1 VFKGSASYE
10 VHVCQEGRWRI
21 EASFTEEQAALSC
34 ARVQLV
40 GHGIQEVKVYK
51 ARSLAG
57 LAIQTV
63 IFQRKVPEVKNKPL
77 GLAGSPDG
85 APFCTTVADLY
96 GFDSRVVV
104 GRMLRQFLDKFRITQ
119 TELLHGWTYARKLD
133 EQGTLIGAAVHA
145 VARHHADLG
154 KADAKVRVKQ
164 LRALVDQ
171 AMGKARDFAAERKR
185 LPAFD
190 LKDLSGSSRRLDE
203 AVGPAEHDYV
213 FLSFLSLHMA
223 DRNSLGGKAEML
235 LDLLA
240 EGLEPR
246 LGALLEGVIADT
258 LGSVDLIKEQL
269 GAQANLA
276 DGLCALADVLHG
288 RAADPKLAPVGA
300 VLARVG
306 GLTVAGH
313 APCCRSVLVDRVR
326 SSLNSDQPLDR
337 RDPTAESALIEKVV
351 ARLKGADGALLGGA
365 ETEKALARRMLRHRQ
380 ALLRRQGMHDIADS
394 LAAMRPQ

>member
-10 VHVCQEGRWRI
+10 VQVRQEGRWRI

-34 ARVQLV
+34 ARAQLV

-63 IFQRKVPEVKNKPL
+63 IFQRKAPEIKDKPL
-77 GLAGSPDG
+77 GLAGSPEG
-85 APFCTTVADLY
+85 APFCTAVADLY
-96 GFDSRVVV
+96 GFESRVVM

-154 KADAKVRVKQ
+154 KANASARVKE

-171 AMGKARDFAAERKR
+171 AMVKARDFAAERKR

-190 LKDLSGSSRRLDE
+190 PKDLSGSSRRIED

-213 FLSFLSLHMA
+213 FLGFLTLHLS
-223 DRNSLGGKAEML
+223 DSNSLGGKVEML
-235 LDLLA
+235 LDLMA

-246 LGALLEGVIADT
+246 LNALLEGVIADA
-258 LGSVDLIKEQL
+258 LGSVDLIKELL

-288 RAADPKLAPVGA
+288 RAADPKLEPVGRS
-300 VLARVG
+300 LARIG

-313 APCCRSVLVDRVR
+313 APCCRSVLVDRLR

-337 RDPTAESALIEKVV
+337 RDAMAESGLIEKVV
-351 ARLKGADGALLGGA
+351 AHLKGADGALLGGA
-365 ETEKALARRMLRHRQ
+365 ETEKALARRLLRHRQ

-394 LAAMRPQ
+394 LAATRPP